1 MSQTIPLAGV
11 TNGIDRYDTSGNKA
25 RDAVNVFMV
34 DGALSRRPAIVTA
47 MAGPPIFLPPG
58 RAIVF
63 TDTTR
68 ETDRLAAVPD
78 NWHVVGANTRF
89 DGFYW
94 GGITAF
100 ATDLAYPATMYAEY
114 STGVDTWAPARV
126 LLDETRECLASG
138 VFCPLARDGAV
149 HFELDDEPWVSTT
162 YGGVTGYFIRFQ
174 PRFDVPVTGIDAL
187 WTGTTTTFTMVAPG
201 IRVFTREAVNC
212 LESAFVCGGLRT
224 IVGGDK
230 TGLRGLERGSNLTCY
245 SNKRKAD
252 VLNLTLHNACG
263 IWGEYDFPTFRSG
276 GPLTTTPSGTG
287 NTVTRT
293 GNTDNPSYLQS
304 QPFGQ
309 IYANEVGVSLVVSLG
324 GVDTIITN
332 DARLADLSEGALE
345 GFILEVINNGSG
357 HPAIGQRRQVLTFAI
372 NAGFGAFVVDEAFSP
387 VLNATCELAVIWPS
401 KLLKI
406 DRQEYHIGA
415 QSAAANELY
424 PEVSL
429 QYSAHPQDYLGVDE
443 LIHYSLE
450 AQLRYAYPATGDRY
464 TAVIDPR
471 TQQLVVTNGGRLLTF
486 DGEQLK
492 YLAVASDDDPLIE
505 AMTARLANAPGEEF
519 GAEALLPSAL
529 FYSVPPA
536 GHLVTTYAGRLVVC
550 DGKRVYYSLP
560 HRGTNVWPRTFSSLL
575 TGPEQLPLV
584 GMNVLNNR
592 LYVWNRH
599 TIFEGTL
606 GADGRIAF
614 RAVSS
619 TMGFAN
625 HHGVSRVTFDGSDAL
640 IGVTTD
646 GIYAFAGGEPSA
658 ILHEW
663 SRVMPRK
670 YSAESVAQS
679 SSCVWRDQD
688 CYLLAIENDIIVFNY
703 RTKAFFR
710 WEFYT
715 NITAMHV
722 SKSASGTET
731 VLIGTDKGLIGT
743 LSMQELEDG
752 RTITG
757 SVTTSPLNP
766 GDGKQMIAH
775 AIHVAFSGH
784 ATGQG
789 VLVET
794 LVNQSERPWS
804 SATYPLSTG
813 EAEWDVGVWGTM
825 SWATKAVKGVPIPF
839 RSGLNAKQLSIR
851 LSSQWLWE
859 LETLAIEVT
868 VTKPGVT

>member
-25 RDAVNVFMV
+25 RDAVNVFMA

-68 ETDRLAAVPD
+68 ETDRLVNVPD
-78 NWHVVGANTRF
+78 NWHVVGSRERF

-100 ATDLAYPATMYAEY
+100 TTDLAYPATLYAEY

-126 LLDETRECLASG
+126 LLDETRGCMDDG
-138 VFCPLARDGAV
+138 VFCPLSRDGAV

-162 YGGVTGYFIRFQ
+162 YNGATGYFIRFQ
-174 PRFDVPVTGIDAL
+174 PRFDPIVSAVDAL
-187 WTGTTTTFTMVAPG
+187 WTGTTTTFTMVSPG
-201 IRVFTREAVNC
+201 IRVFTREPINC
-212 LESAFVCGGLRT
+212 LESAFVCGSLRT

-230 TGLRGLERGSNLTCY
+230 TGLRGLERGSNLACY
-245 SNKRKAD
+245 SNKRQAD

-263 IWGEYDFPTFRSG
+263 IWGEFDFPTFRSSG
-276 GPLTTTPSGTG
+276 ALSTTPSGTA
-287 NTVTRT
+287 NAVTRT

-309 IYANEVGVSLVVSLG
+309 IYANEVSVVSVLG
-324 GVDTIITN
+324 DGILTSDT
-332 DARLADLSEGALE
+332 RLLDLENGALE
-345 GFILEVINNGSG
+345 HFYMEVLDNGGG
-357 HPAIGQRRQVLTFAI
+357 HPAIGQRRQITEFLTSGSFAE
-372 NAGFGAFVVDEAFSP
+372 FQVDEGFTTP
-387 VLNATCELAVIWPS
+387 LDNTCAVAIIWPS
-401 KLLKI
+401 KLLKV

-415 QSAAANELY
+415 QSTDANILY
-424 PEVSL
+424 PEVTR
-429 QYSAHPQDYLGVDE
+429 QYSAHPQDYLGVDG

-471 TQQLVVTNGGRLLTF
+471 TQQLIVTNGGRLLTF
-486 DGEQLK
+486 DGEQMR

-529 FYSVPPA
+529 FHSVPPA

-584 GMNVLNNR
+584 GMNVLNDR
-592 LYVWNRH
+592 LYVWNKH

-606 GADGRIAF
+606 GADGRITF

-663 SRVMPRK
+663 TRVVPRK
-670 YSAESVAQS
+670 YSAESVAKS
-679 SSCVWRDQD
+679 ASCVWRDQD

-722 SKSASGTET
+722 RKAASGTET
-731 VLIGTDKGLIGT
+731 VLIGTDKGLIAT

-757 SVTTSPLNP
+757 SITTSPLNT
-766 GDGKQMIAH
+766 GDGKQMVAH
-775 AIHVAFSGH
+775 ALHVAFSGH
-784 ATGQG
+784 AVGQG

-813 EAEWDVGVWGTM
+813 EAEWDVGSWGTM

-851 LSSQWLWE
+851 LSSPWLWE
-859 LETLAIEVT
+859 LETLALEVT
-868 VTKPGVT
+868 VTKAGVT